1 MGLPA
6 WLLNRDA
13 WVVLGFGVLVIVIRE
28 PLIAAQ
34 KPEIGPASLRNQ
46 RIAQYGTWVAGLGLI
61 VVGLLFFA
69 TGR

>member
-1 MGLPA
+1 VPG

-13 WVVLGFGVLVIVIRE
+13 WVLLGLGVLIIAVRG

-46 RIAQYGTWVAGLGLI
+46 RIARYGTWIAGVGL
-61 VVGLLFFA
+61 VVLGLLFFA
-69 TGR
+69 VRG

>member
-1 MGLPA
+1 MAVPS

-13 WVVLGFGVLVIVIRE
+13 WVLRGFGVLVIAIRG

-46 RIAQYGTWVAGLGLI
+46 RVAHYGTWIAGIGLVAL
-61 VVGLLFFA
+61 GLLFFA
-69 TGR
+69 LKR

>member
-1 MGLPA
+1 VPVPA

-13 WVVLGFGVLVIVIRE
+13 WVLLGFGVLIIAARG

-46 RIAQYGTWVAGLGLI
+46 RVAQYGTWIAGLGL
-61 VVGLLFFA
+61 VVLGLLFFVV
-69 TGR
+69 RR